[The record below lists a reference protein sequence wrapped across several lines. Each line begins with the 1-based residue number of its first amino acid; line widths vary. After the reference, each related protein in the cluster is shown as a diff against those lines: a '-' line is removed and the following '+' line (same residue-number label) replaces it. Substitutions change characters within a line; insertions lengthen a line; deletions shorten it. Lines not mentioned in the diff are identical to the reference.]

1 MTEPFLHVGRT
12 SGGVTTLGPG
22 RRFGIWL
29 EGCQRACPGCLATD
43 LWEQRAE
50 SRVPVANLWAAV
62 APRLPGH
69 DGVTISGG
77 EPFLQAEGLLAL
89 LRCLAA
95 APGLDVMVYSGYHLS
110 ELRGGVPAVR
120 EALGLIDLL
129 VDGPYREDLPNTLLW
144 RGSDNQRLRLL
155 TPRAQRY
162 RRFVNA
168 RYGPRRRLQFA
179 AGADGGLRVVG
190 IPERGFVRGLAAGLR
205 ARGIQ
210 LEERS

>member
-1 MTEPFLHVGRT
+1 MMKPFLHVGRT

-22 RRFGIWL
+22 RRYGIWL
-29 EGCQRACPGCLATD
+29 EGCRRACPGCLATD

-50 SRVPVANLWAAV
+50 SRVPVADFWAVV

-69 DGVTISGG
+69 TGVTISGG
-77 EPFLQAEGLLAL
+77 EPFLQAAGLLAL
-89 LRCLAA
+89 LRRLAA
-95 APGLDVMVYSGYHLS
+95 LPDLDVMVYSGYHLS
-110 ELRGGVPAVR
+110 ELRDGAPEVR

-155 TPRAQRY
+155 TPRARRY

-179 AGADGGLRVVG
+179 AGADGGLHFVG
-190 IPERGFVRGLAAGLR
+190 IPERDFVHGLFAGLR
-205 ARGIQ
+205 ARGIR